1 MRQADWIG
9 HTPQERLVVWAATP
23 TAAGS
28 AVPTDGATRLDAG
41 QTRRL
46 RRLWRAWKGSTTITP
61 SRPLAVAGQ
70 WLPPS

>member
-28 AVPTDGATRLDAG
+28 AIPTDGATRLDAG
-41 QTRRL
+41 QTWRL
-46 RRLWRAWKGSTTITP
+46 RRWWRALKGSTITP